1 MNRKRESGIFTL
13 RAPDTCDH
21 HTRLMHSTI
30 INFMF
35 VTAWFTVS
43 HILTKSVHIYRNLIF
58 TASSCL
64 CCPRPTGSPASVLCV
79 EKPRLCGNR
88 FQPPGL
94 AQPRAFLGDVA
105 TLGPSD
111 AGTHTSHSGHCCL
124 SKYRRGEPT
133 SSTALETLH
142 NIPLATILY

>member
-1 MNRKRESGIFTL
+1 MNRKRRSGIFTL
-13 RAPDTCDH
+13 RAPDTWDH
-21 HTRLMHSTI
+21 HTRLMHKRTT
-30 INFMF
+30 NFMIEAVL
-35 VTAWFTVS
+35 VTTS
-43 HILTKSVHIYRNLIF
+43 HIFFKSVHICHNNIF

-64 CCPRPTGSPASVLCV
+64 HCLRLTGSPASVLCV
-79 EKPRLCGNR
+79 EKPRQCENR
-88 FQPPGL
+88 FRPPGL
-94 AQPRAFLGDVA
+94 AQPRALLGDVA

-142 NIPLATILY
+142 NIPLATVLY